1 MKKFFLFAF
10 VFLTFCVAEVSAAH
24 YLVGRVNNS
33 LDGVLADGHTVVV
46 WNPDYGISENV
57 TDTVGPSGN
66 SGSNNYYM
74 VDCESLAHPCAVGDT
89 LYSKVLNTGDYH
101 NSENVSVDVTG
112 AGYDVLPPILL
123 NSPINVSS
131 VLVDDSI
138 LSPLNQID
146 LVTASTRKVTCTS
159 VMEDPEG
166 GPVLNAS
173 ARLFSLGSSYDSLD
187 DNSTHY
193 TNSSCFVNSSY
204 SGNTSLVNC
213 TFEVFYYANPGNW
226 TCLTSAQDN
235 LSMGGNSTDDTFI
248 NPLLSVGVQSEID
261 FGSVGVGSISD
272 EKIVNVTNYGNVA
285 INLSLY
291 GYGQTPG
298 DNLAMNC
305 TIGNISI
312 GDERYNLTSP
322 NPGQI
327 TISQFD
333 SNYQNLTSVYT
344 VRNFGLNKKNNS
356 FNATKPT
363 YWRMRLH
370 PGITG
375 NCSGS
380 VVFGASSQGGV

>member
-1 MKKFFLFAF
+1 MKKLFLFAF
-10 VFLTFCVAEVSAAH
+10 VFLAFCVAEVSAAH

-33 LDGVLADGHTVVV
+33 LDGVLADGHVVVV
-46 WNPDYGISENV
+46 WNPTYGISENV
-57 TDTVGPSGN
+57 TDTIGPSGN
-66 SGSNNYYM
+66 SGTSNYYM
-74 VDCESLAHPCAVGDT
+74 VDCEALAHSCVVGDT
-89 LYSKVLNTGDYH
+89 LYAKVLNTGDNH
-101 NSENVSVDVTG
+101 NSENVSVNVTG
-112 AGYDVLPPILL
+112 AGYDVISSVLL

-138 LSPLNQID
+138 LTPLNQID
-146 LVTASTRKVTCTS
+146 LVAASKRKVTCTS

-173 ARLFSLGSSYDSLD
+173 ARFFSSGSSYGSVD

-213 TFEVFYYANPGNW
+213 TFEVFYYANSGNW

-235 LSMGGNSTDDTFI
+235 LSMRGNSTDGTFI
-248 NPLLSVGVQSEID
+248 NSLLSVGVQSKID
-261 FGSVGVGSISD
+261 FGSVGTESVSN

-291 GYGQTPG
+291 GYGQNPG
-298 DNLAMNC
+298 DGLAMNC
-305 TIGNISI
+305 TTGNVTI
-312 GDERYNLTSP
+312 GDERYNLTSS
-322 NPGQI
+322 NPGLI
-327 TISQFD
+327 TGPQFD
-333 SNYQNLTSVYT
+333 SNYQNLTGLYT
-344 VRNFGLNKKNNS
+344 VRKFDLNKKNNS

-363 YWRMRLH
+363 YWRIKLH
-370 PGITG
+370 PVVTG